1 MARPGLRAS
10 LLAAL
15 WLGTLAGP
23 ASLAVAGNR
32 QFGDEQQRDAR
43 GGGGISL
50 DEAVRRAERQ
60 FHARVVKAET
70 QSVDGRAMY
79 ILRLVSDDGRVFT
92 VRVDAATGSIQ

>member
-10 LLAAL
+10 LLATL

-32 QFGDEQQRDAR
+32 HYGDEQQRDSR
-43 GGGGISL
+43 DGGISL

-79 ILRLVSDDGRVFT
+79 VLRLVSDDGRVFT

>member
-1 MARPGLRAS
+1 M
-10 LLAAL
+10 
-15 WLGTLAGP
+15 
-23 ASLAVAGNR
+23 AVAGNR
-32 QFGDEQQRDAR
+32 HYGDDQQRDAR
-43 GGGGISL
+43 GGGISL

-70 QSVDGRAMY
+70 QSVDGRSMY